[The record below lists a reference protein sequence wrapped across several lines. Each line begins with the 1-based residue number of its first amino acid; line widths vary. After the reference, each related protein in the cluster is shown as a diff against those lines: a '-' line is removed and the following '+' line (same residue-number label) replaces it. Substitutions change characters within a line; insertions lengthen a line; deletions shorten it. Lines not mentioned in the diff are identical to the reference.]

1 MTAPGVEYWSGQQAG
16 WRYLAQVMDGSGVP
30 GDWLSNELPLTDVTI
45 TDVLS
50 GPPQFSATINPLFR
64 SLLRTDDGS
73 PLLRPWQCAI
83 YPEQDGILRGGF
95 LLVST
100 PSEGPSLTLD
110 GMGFSGYAKGMA
122 YEGDDS
128 FVETDPIDIARHIW
142 AHIQAGEDSDLGL
155 VVDPYT
161 TTGGAVLLGKALVP
175 DADGTVSSTGSTD
188 DGPYRLARW
197 ANDDLGADLD
207 DLAGN
212 SPFDYHE
219 RHVWNLDKTT
229 VQHYLDF
236 GYPRIGGR
244 QGDLRFILGENMQEI
259 PTIEND
265 GTDYAS
271 HVRVLGAGEGSAM
284 IVGESRVST
293 GGLRRMVTVD
303 NKNMTDPGQADQAA
317 RRELGRRLLLADMP
331 SVVVRNTPQA
341 PLGSWGV
348 GDEIRIQAEEDWRSV
363 DLWFRVVSMTIKP
376 EAPDMISMDL
386 LRSDLV

>member
-1 MTAPGVEYWSGQQAG
+1 
-16 WRYLAQVMDGSGVP
+16 
-30 GDWLSNELPLTDVTI
+30 
-45 TDVLS
+45 
-50 GPPQFSATINPLFR
+50 
-64 SLLRTDDGS
+64 
-73 PLLRPWQCAI
+73 
-83 YPEQDGILRGGF
+83 
-95 LLVST
+95 
-100 PSEGPSLTLD
+100 
-110 GMGFSGYAKGMA
+110 
-122 YEGDDS
+122 
-128 FVETDPIDIARHIW
+128 
-142 AHIQAGEDSDLGL
+142 
-155 VVDPYT
+155 
-161 TTGGAVLLGKALVP
+161 
-175 DADGTVSSTGSTD
+175 
-188 DGPYRLARW
+188 
-197 ANDDLGADLD
+197 
-207 DLAGN
+207 
-212 SPFDYHE
+212 
-219 RHVWNLDKTT
+219 
-229 VQHYLDF
+229 
-236 GYPRIGGR
+236 
-244 QGDLRFILGENMQEI
+244 MQEI